1 MQHLF
6 CVLVVFIFIIGC
18 GQGENSTSP
27 SNKKS
32 GGAKKS
38 TKKQASFRPP
48 VQVEVGKIR
57 EKHLKV
63 KVDIVGTTTA
73 LRKAVLSA
81 AIAGEIVKINLQEG
95 MTVTKGQPLVQ
106 IDTYS
111 WKAKVAEKKAECL
124 RWEAE
129 IEKLKNGYIE
139 QEIKRAAAVLQEKEA
154 ALKRLEAEK
163 NRQQD
168 LLKQN
173 GIARSE
179 WDAARFSFD
188 EMAAQVEQA
197 RAELKKMKDGSRF
210 EDIKI
215 ASAHLKTMQAQL
227 RQAEDSLNNTTI
239 KAPFSGMISKKYV
252 ELGEWISSGTQIA
265 DLVDLSQV
273 RVQVSIPEKYISLVR
288 LKMKAKVKM
297 DAFPGWETWGTV
309 SAIIPRTEGLAR
321 NFPVELII
329 DNPKGNIYEGMFC
342 RVEGVLREEAGVLL
356 VHRDAFIHQQ
366 GKISL
371 ARITKERSV
380 ETIEIVTG
388 VREGEWFEIVSSSS
402 PLKKDDI
409 VVVTNNNNVYP
420 GAKVIIT
427 KGL

>member
-1 MQHLF
+1 MQYLF
-6 CVLVVFIFIIGC
+6 YIVVVVMCIVGC
-18 GQGENSTSP
+18 GQGENGTPQKNTSGQT
-27 SNKKS
+27 KKS
-32 GGAKKS
+32 ANQGPPS
-38 TKKQASFRPP
+38 PPP
-48 VQVEVGKIR
+48 VQVEVGKIK
-57 EKHLKV
+57 EKNLQV
-63 KVDIVGTTTA
+63 KVDIVGTTTP

-111 WKAKVAEKKAECL
+111 WKAKVAEKEAECL

-129 IEKLKNGYIE
+129 IEKLKNGYVE

-154 ALKRLEAEK
+154 ALKKLEVEK

-173 GIARSE
+173 GIARSQ

-188 EMAAQVEQA
+188 EMAAQVQQA
-197 RAELKKMKDGSRF
+197 RAELKKMQDGSRF

-215 ASAHLKTMQAQL
+215 ATAHLKTMQAQL
-227 RQAEDSLNNTTI
+227 RQAEDSLKNTTI
-239 KAPFSGMISKKYV
+239 TAPFSGVISKKYA
-252 ELGEWISSGTQIA
+252 ELGEWVSGGAKIA

-273 RVQVSIPEKYISLVR
+273 KVQVSIPEKYISLVR
-288 LKMKAKVKM
+288 LKMKAKVKL
-297 DAFPGWETWGTV
+297 DAFPGLETWGTV

-329 DNPKGNIYEGMFC
+329 DNPQGNIYEGMFC
-342 RVEGVLREEAGVLL
+342 RVEGILREEDGVLL

-366 GKISL
+366 GKISI
-371 ARITKERSV
+371 ARINKEQSV
-380 ETIEIVTG
+380 EVIEIVAG
-388 VREGEWFEIVSSSS
+388 VREGEWFEIVSSSQ
-402 PLKKDDI
+402 PLKKDDVI
-409 VVVTNNNNVYP
+409 VTTNNNHVYP

>member
-1 MQHLF
+1 MQYLF
-6 CVLVVFIFIIGC
+6 YIIVVICIIGC
-18 GQGENSTSP
+18 DQSENVAPPAKNTSEQ
-27 SNKKS
+27 
-32 GGAKKS
+32 
-38 TKKQASFRPP
+38 TKKTASQGPPSPPP

-57 EKHLKV
+57 EKNLQV
-63 KVDIVGTTTA
+63 KVDIVGTTTP

-111 WKAKVAEKKAECL
+111 WKAKVAEKEAECL

-139 QEIKRAAAVLQEKEA
+139 QEVKRAAAVLQEKEA
-154 ALKRLEAEK
+154 ALKRLEIER

-173 GIARSE
+173 GIARSQ

-215 ASAHLKTMQAQL
+215 ATAHLKKMQAQL
-227 RQAEDSLNNTTI
+227 RQAEDSLKNTTI
-239 KAPFSGMISKKYV
+239 TAPFSGVISKKYA
-252 ELGEWISSGTQIA
+252 ELGEWVSGGAKIA

-273 RVQVSIPEKYISLVR
+273 KVQVSIPEKYISLVR
-288 LKMKAKVKM
+288 LKMKAKVRL
-297 DAFPGWETWGTV
+297 DAFPGLETWGTV

-342 RVEGVLREEAGVLL
+342 RVEGILREEDGVLL

-366 GKISL
+366 GKISI
-371 ARITKERSV
+371 ARISKEQSV
-380 ETIEIVTG
+380 EVIEIVAG
-388 VREGEWFEIVSSSS
+388 VREGEWFEIVSSSQ

-409 VVVTNNNNVYP
+409 VVITNNHHVYP